1 MKPQE
6 TASPTGDLR
15 FRMLRKMLRTVIEHG
30 LSLETTSSWALAI
43 VGVGGGFI
51 IANIEKLERHM
62 SLCSRRWLFVL
73 VLLSAF
79 AGLVIKIFSAL
90 LQFDFMVEGKLSS
103 YFRKQIKKLH
113 PLNSIEDIT
122 THLLN
127 PVTEEFIASR
137 PWVPRM
143 TVRRILKRAES
154 DVLYALKRGAYYA
167 QWILCG

>member
-15 FRMLRKMLRTVIEHG
+15 FRTRRKMLRTVIEHG

-90 LQFDFMVEGKLSS
+90 HQFDFMVEGK
-103 YFRKQIKKLH
+103 
-113 PLNSIEDIT
+113 
-122 THLLN
+122 
-127 PVTEEFIASR
+127 
-137 PWVPRM
+137 WW
-143 TVRRILKRAES
+143 
-154 DVLYALKRGAYYA
+154 G
-167 QWILCG
+167 